1 MRLNL
6 EKIDPKPYTDEETEY
21 INYLVKKHSYRLG
34 TKGEKYRVYK

>member
-6 EKIDPKPYTDEETEY
+6 KKIDPKPYTDEETEY
-21 INYLVKKHSYRLG
+21 INSLVKKYGYRLG

>member
-6 EKIDPKPYTDEETEY
+6 KKIDPKPYTDEETEY

-34 TKGEKYRVYK
+34 TKGEK